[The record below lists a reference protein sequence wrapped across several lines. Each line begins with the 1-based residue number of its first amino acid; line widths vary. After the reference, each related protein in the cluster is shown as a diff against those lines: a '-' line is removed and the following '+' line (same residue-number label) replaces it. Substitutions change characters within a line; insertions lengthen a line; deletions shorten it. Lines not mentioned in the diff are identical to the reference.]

1 MAKKQDAK
9 VHYAHP
15 YCSWERGRNENTNG
29 LIRQF
34 FPKTTDLNKVTQEEI
49 DVVINRLI
57 NQPKKT
63 RDNKAPNERV
73 KGLRVD
79 LLAASIN
86 GTYYLNPSQNKVG
99 K

>member
-29 LIRQF
+29 LIRQY
-34 FPKTTDLNKVTQEEI
+34 FPKRTDLNKVTQVEI
-49 DVVINRLI
+49 DFVMNRLN
-57 NQPKKT
+57 NQPRKT
-63 RDNKAPNERV
+63 RDNKTPNELF

-79 LLAASIN
+79 LLAA
-86 GTYYLNPSQNKVG
+86 
-99 K
+99 